1 MRLLRTTLNWGLCPQ
16 TPGIYRFFHARMDVV
31 DHLQGTGA
39 TCPPPFRPLSRSL
52 GLLPS
57 IALSRPTQVS
67 PEWTTSTSPCNNFSA
82 NGDYPLT
89 SCLTPGVHFRQNH
102 PSLRLYSASRWSA
115 PQSTLNGKPDISIAN
130 KTGHLD
136 KLTTWWPIHPGGRST
151 RLPMDLNARL
161 QGEAP
166 GSVETRR
173 RLGEGDCF

>member
-89 SCLTPGVHFRQNH
+89 SCLTPGVHFKPPETPAPFPFRAMFQN
-102 PSLRLYSASRWSA
+102 
-115 PQSTLNGKPDISIAN
+115 
-130 KTGHLD
+130 
-136 KLTTWWPIHPGGRST
+136 
-151 RLPMDLNARL
+151 
-161 QGEAP
+161 
-166 GSVETRR
+166 
-173 RLGEGDCF
+173 